1 MNSMI
6 REELFKQAKE
16 WIILAGHNIRE
27 KINDPLD
34 VDTKADPNDL
44 VTSMDKET
52 EKFFA
57 QQIKNK
63 YPNHL
68 IFGEEGYGDDID
80 SLNGTIWIIDPIDGT
95 MNFVHQKRNF
105 AISLGIYH
113 DGVGEIGLIY
123 DVMLDTLYSAKR
135 NEGAYKNNDR
145 LEPLNHSVKLEES
158 ILGLNHFWLCNNKL
172 VDEKIM
178 QSLVKTVRGTRTFGS
193 AALELAYV
201 AEGIMDGYLAMGL
214 APWDIAG
221 GLVIINEVG
230 GVTTNHHGDQINLL
244 KRNSIVTCNK
254 QIQDKIINFL
264 EKGKK

>member
-1 MNSMI
+1 MNSTI

-105 AISLGIYH
+105 AISLGIRSEERR
-113 DGVGEIGLIY
+113 VGKEC
-123 DVMLDTLYSAKR
+123 R
-135 NEGAYKNNDR
+135 CR
-145 LEPLNHSVKLEES
+145 
-158 ILGLNHFWLCNNKL
+158 
-172 VDEKIM
+172 
-178 QSLVKTVRGTRTFGS
+178 RRR
-193 AALELAYV
+193 
-201 AEGIMDGYLAMGL
+201 
-214 APWDIAG
+214 
-221 GLVIINEVG
+221 
-230 GVTTNHHGDQINLL
+230 DQ
-244 KRNSIVTCNK
+244 
-254 QIQDKIINFL
+254 
-264 EKGKK
+264 